1 MLILLLLGY
10 APDAEHKTDLNSAN
24 LIGGDDLDPNFVL
37 SCRVR
42 TGRSIRGLSLPP
54 FCTRAERRKT
64 EEVIIN
70 GLDKLSGPFEG
81 KKFLLGLQKALY
93 LKAITVWC
101 SLFTPLKHLKTH
113 FLYPLNT

>member
-81 KKFLLGLQKALY
+81 KKFLLELQIALC